1 MEKKAADEIE
11 TEFIKGSRKCRG
23 LNTYNYH
30 TGMYLT

>member
-1 MEKKAADEIE
+1 MEKKAECIE